1 MNYEELKEMKID
13 DLERKILNNQPVSRF
28 AVYPYRKELKERLK
42 FNDSAS
48 EYLDELIESANES
61 F

>member
-28 AVYPYRKELKERLK
+28 AVYPYRKELRERLK
-42 FNDSAS
+42 FNDDAS
-48 EYLDELIESANES
+48 EYLEELIESVNETL
-61 F
+61 